1 MQTEVVKIDAEKID
15 AAVIARAGSLIDAGG
30 LVSFPTET
38 VYGIG
43 CSAKRSSL
51 SKLDELKARTADK
64 YYALHI
70 AEKSQVDTYVPTP
83 TIRAVK
89 LIKNAWPGPVT
100 IVFELS
106 SEDIAAQRKKL
117 GAELFENLYRDNSI
131 GIRCPQNAV
140 ASALLKAAKHPV
152 VAPSA
157 NIAAEA
163 PAVDAQTVLQRFAG
177 RIDMLLDGG
186 PCKYKKSSTVVKI
199 GKNGL
204 EILRPGVLSEDELAR
219 MSTVGFLF
227 VCTGNSCRSPMAEAM
242 FKKYL
247 AENLQ
252 CGLDELE
259 KKGYKVSSAGTI
271 GLVGLPASTEAI
283 RACADR
289 GIDISSHRS
298 SALSEHRIA
307 ENDFVFALAGGHVR
321 RIIELRAEAADKCVL
336 LAEQDVPDPI
346 GRSQQVYDECAGL
359 IEKAVKKRIGE
370 LKI

>member
-1 MQTEVVKIDAEKID
+1 MRTEVVKIDAENID
-15 AAVIARAGSLIDAGG
+15 EAVIARAGALIDAGG

-51 SKLDELKARTADK
+51 SKLNKLKARTADK
-64 YYALHI
+64 YYTLHI
-70 AEKSQVDTYVPTP
+70 ADRAEVEKYVPTLP
-83 TIRAVK
+83 IRAAK
-89 LIKNAWPGPVT
+89 LINNAWPGPVT
-100 IVFELS
+100 IVFELA
-106 SEDIAAQRKKL
+106 SEDIAKQRKKL
-117 GAELFENLYRDNSI
+117 GAELFENLYRDRSI

-157 NIAAEA
+157 NITADD

-186 PCKYKKSSTVVKI
+186 TCKYKKNSTVVKL
-199 GKNGL
+199 GKGGL

-219 MSTVGFLF
+219 MSTAGFLF
-227 VCTGNSCRSPMAEAM
+227 VCTGNSCRSPMAEGM

-259 KKGYKVSSAGTI
+259 KKGYKILSAGTM
-271 GLVGLPASTEAI
+271 GFVGLPASAEAI

-298 SALSEHRIA
+298 RALSEYLIA
-307 ENDFVFALAGGHVR
+307 ESDLIFALARGHFRTIVK
-321 RIIELRAEAADKCVL
+321 LRADAADKCML
-336 LAEQDVPDPI
+336 LAEKDVPDPI
-346 GRSQQVYDECAGL
+346 GQSQQVYDECAGL